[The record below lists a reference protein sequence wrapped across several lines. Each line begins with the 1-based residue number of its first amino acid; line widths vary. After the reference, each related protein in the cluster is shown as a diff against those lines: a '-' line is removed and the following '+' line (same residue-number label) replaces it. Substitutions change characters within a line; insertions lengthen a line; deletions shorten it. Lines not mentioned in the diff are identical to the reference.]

1 MVRTVHTKINP
12 SVLPPSPRAAHYHG
26 LHVYCQMKV
35 RKALIDTDLEP
46 IHWGWKLRNDSF
58 APIMIDEEPGPSDL
72 LKIV

>member
-12 SVLPPSPRAAHYHG
+12 SVLPPSPRAAHYLG
-26 LHVYCQMKV
+26 LHVYRQMKV
-35 RKALIDTDLEP
+35 WKALIDTDLEP